1 MNLLKRL
8 VRDEEGQALSEYG
21 LVIGVIAVAIIAVLG
36 TFREKIEKLFER
48 IGDSLDGVGTTTSG
62 S

>member
-21 LVIGVIAVAIIAVLG
+21 LVIGVIAVAVITILG
-36 TFREKIEKLFER
+36 TFSKQIEKLFKN